1 MDQQLSRA
9 QFLAG
14 ALITAGAAVLGGC
27 AKPEGN
33 TQARA
38 TRTTTTSATP
48 STTAPPSAESY
59 TALTPTAFD
68 LHMDGITDTVPT
80 TPGTHTVALTFDA
93 CGGPTGMG
101 VDEAL
106 VDTLREFSVPAT
118 LFLNHRWIE
127 ENPDITR
134 SLVDDPL
141 FHLENHGTLHAPLS
155 VNGQSAYG
163 IAGTSS
169 PAEAIDEIEVNRE
182 LLRSYGADSTWF
194 RSGTAHYDDV
204 AVQIAHDRDVRIA
217 GFTVNADYGAKSPA
231 GQVAARI
238 LDAPDGAIV
247 LAHRNHPGSGTAAG
261 VRDALKEMR
270 DTTRF
275 VFVDGSAPGPGD

>member
-1 MDQQLSRA
+1 MDRQLSRA

-59 TALTPTAFD
+59 TALTPTAFE

-101 VDEAL
+101 
-106 VDTLREFSVPAT
+106 
-118 LFLNHRWIE
+118 
-127 ENPDITR
+127 
-134 SLVDDPL
+134 
-141 FHLENHGTLHAPLS
+141 G
-155 VNGQSAYG
+155 
-163 IAGTSS
+163 
-169 PAEAIDEIEVNRE
+169 
-182 LLRSYGADSTWF
+182 
-194 RSGTAHYDDV
+194 
-204 AVQIAHDRDVRIA
+204 
-217 GFTVNADYGAKSPA
+217 
-231 GQVAARI
+231 
-238 LDAPDGAIV
+238 
-247 LAHRNHPGSGTAAG
+247 
-261 VRDALKEMR
+261 
-270 DTTRF
+270 
-275 VFVDGSAPGPGD
+275 